1 MKRYMKA
8 ILAVSILPWLMLSDD
23 GSGNPGR
30 AARPGFPSPKRVKT
44 FLSAPDNPE
53 RIQFHIATI
62 EESGDE
68 RNVVSE
74 ATIEGPEGTDF
85 NINLQGERFRM
96 RAGFLT
102 DLAGPDV
109 LKIRARLDTRRLY
122 GYSERRLP
130 LYEEDEQSQN
140 LQLGFDE
147 AIVLL
152 PFGRDGGDDRLKIEI
167 TPSVSE
173 QAAHLPSG
181 KARPLE
187 IKILKESPGG
197 AISIEA
203 SKIPHHFAVEATL
216 VEDGREVAEGKA
228 NYLLEEGQEMQLRP
242 TGEASEEILKHPLA
256 INLTIDNYTRSRPA
270 DQVALSFDIS
280 ELDRQQGS
288 PMPTV
293 IASKWAGI
301 GSLGSE
307 LTYDLSQSYLKATGK
322 KYELRFKVSLADGE
336 LSD

>member
-23 GSGNPGR
+23 GKG
-30 AARPGFPSPKRVKT
+30 A
-44 FLSAPDNPE
+44 APDNRE
-53 RIQFHIATI
+53 RIQFHIATV
-62 EESGDE
+62 EESGGR

-74 ATIEGPEGTDF
+74 AMVEGPEGTDF

-102 DLAGPDV
+102 DLAGPDA
-109 LKIRARLDTRRLY
+109 LKVRARLDTRRLY
-122 GYSERRLP
+122 GYSERNLP
-130 LYEEDEQSQN
+130 LYEEDEQSQS

-152 PFGRDGGDDRLKIEI
+152 PFGRNGGDDHLKIEI
-167 TPSVSE
+167 TPTISE
-173 QAAHLPSG
+173 QAARLPSG

-197 AISIEA
+197 AVSIEA

-216 VEDGREVAEGKA
+216 VEEGREVAEGKA
-228 NYLLEEGQEMQLRP
+228 NYLLEEGQEMRLRP
-242 TGEASEEILKHPLA
+242 LGGAGAEILKHPLA
-256 INLTIDNYTRSRPA
+256 INLTIDNYTRSRPS
-270 DQVALSFDIS
+270 DQVTLSFDLS
-280 ELDRQQGS
+280 ELDPRQGVR
-288 PMPTV
+288 PAE

-301 GSLGSE
+301 ASLGSE
-307 LTYDLSQSYLKATGK
+307 LTYDLTRTYLKATGK
-322 KYELRFKVSLADGE
+322 RYELRFKVSLADGE